1 MERDALFAGHV
12 AAEAARLG
20 GKLLVVD
27 GSRPVDDVAAEV
39 ARHFGLGAG
48 RLSQQRSP

>member
-1 MERDALFAGHV
+1 MERDALFAEHL

-27 GSRPVDDVAAEV
+27 GSRPVGDVADEV

-48 RLSQQRSP
+48 RLSRQPSP

>member
-1 MERDALFAGHV
+1 
-12 AAEAARLG
+12 
-20 GKLLVVD
+20 VVD

-48 RLSQQRSP
+48 RLSQQLSP